1 MIKARIIID
10 LPSQELMRRKGVLE
24 WIRSLFG
31 IEIDLR
37 TGKEELTLGGYLL
50 MQGLLA
56 ALERANVTD
65 VISLIVDRSV
75 IYMDTEEVAHDLP
88 QLDAAVQQ
96 SGMCDRP
103 FREMHLVLS
112 HREHGLHTIIDV
124 RVTSQVVVGQSEM
137 LVTLSSRPERLRV
150 RKGESARA
158 YGDRVQAFIADEA
171 GIAQA
176 RQSADALARR
186 LGDALEHA
194 LTGAKVWREPSWIQ
208 IIRPSVEQ
216 IGRFRQLGF
225 DDHVEEPHY
234 RPVPTHHRSGAYA
247 DPFYYY
253 YYDPYFD
260 LVQFWIVS
268 AMVDDAL
275 WRSPDVHVV
284 DRGGQELFTGHAVHA
299 DALWAG
305 AGAVGLDDAGAL
317 HVHESIP
324 DAPVGPANVSS
335 DGQNPWPTSDVG
347 THGSDSVSGT
357 DTSGHSSGGGFFSSL
372 FGGDMSSSSCS
383 SGSSC
388 NSGSSCGS
396 SCSGSSCG
404 SSCGGT

>member
-10 LPSQELMRRKGVLE
+10 LPSRELLRRKGVLE

-37 TGKEELTLGGYLL
+37 TGKEELTLGSYLL
-50 MQGLLA
+50 MQGLLS
-56 ALERANVTD
+56 ALARANVTD

-75 IYMDTEEVAHDLP
+75 IYIDTDEVSLDLP
-88 QLDAAVQQ
+88 RLDEAVQH

-112 HREHGLHTIIDV
+112 HREHDLHTIIDV
-124 RVTSQVVVGQSEM
+124 RVTSQVIVGQSEM
-137 LVTLSSRPERLRV
+137 LVTLSSRPEGLRV
-150 RKGESARA
+150 RKGESASA
-158 YGDRVQAFIADEA
+158 YGARVQAFIADEA

-176 RQSADALARR
+176 RQTADALVRR
-186 LGDALEHA
+186 LADAFEDA
-194 LTGAKVWREPSWIQ
+194 LTGAKVWCEPSWIQ

-225 DDHVEEPHY
+225 DAHVQEPHY
-234 RPVPTHHRSGAYA
+234 RPVPTQHRSGAYA

-253 YYDPYFD
+253 YYDPYYD

-268 AMVDDAL
+268 AMLEHAL
-275 WRSPDVHVV
+275 WHSPDVHVV

-299 DALWAG
+299 DTLWAG
-305 AGAVGLDDAGAL
+305 GGAVSFDDAGTL

-324 DAPVGPANVSS
+324 DVPVGPANVF
-335 DGQNPWPTSDVG
+335 DVGQNPWSASDFG
-347 THGSDSVSGT
+347 THGSDSAGDT
-357 DTSGHSSGGGFFSSL
+357 DISRHSSEGGFFSSL
-372 FGGDMSSSSCS
+372 FGGDASSSCS
-383 SGSSC
+383 SS
-388 NSGSSCGS
+388 SSCGS

-404 SSCGGT
+404 SSCGGGI